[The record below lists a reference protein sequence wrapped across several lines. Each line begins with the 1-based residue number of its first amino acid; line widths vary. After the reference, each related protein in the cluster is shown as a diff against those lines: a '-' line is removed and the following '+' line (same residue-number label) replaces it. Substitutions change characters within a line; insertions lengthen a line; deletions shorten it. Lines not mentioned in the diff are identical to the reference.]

1 MHRSTMT
8 VAHLGLRA
16 SLEKSEMRL
25 SSFFFFGLAGKVV
38 VLHVGSSCVHIT
50 RGASLCDPQQARGEI

>member
-1 MHRSTMT
+1 MGVDGDFDWEGKLDGKGDHMHRSTMT

-25 SSFFFFGLAGKVV
+25 SSFFFFLG
-38 VLHVGSSCVHIT
+38 
-50 RGASLCDPQQARGEI
+50 